1 MVNTTKLE
9 CSLRLRHPEAD
20 LAPIAK
26 SIGLRV
32 STGWVRGDT
41 RKSPKG
47 TVLGG
52 VREDSYCSMD
62 LGTYKRMNVAD
73 ALGKCLEQ
81 LKPSKRKLQKLVR
94 SGGTV
99 SIAIGWFC
107 KGDVGASIPTSIV
120 ETLSKLGITLDLY
133 IYFGN

>member
-9 CSLRLRHPEAD
+9 CSLRLRHPEAN

-26 SIGLRV
+26 AIGLRV
-32 STGWVRGDT
+32 AAAWKKGDT
-41 RKSPKG
+41 RVSPKG
-47 TVLGG
+47 TVLKGF
-52 VREDSYCSMD
+52 REDSYCSMR

-73 ALGKCLEQ
+73 ALVKCLEK
-81 LKPSKRKLQKLVR
+81 LKPSKLKLQKVVR

-107 KGDVGASIPTSIV
+107 TGDVGASIPASIA
-120 ETLSKLGITLDLY
+120 ERLSELDITLDLY
-133 IYFGN
+133 IYLET